1 MPTLILGSVPGRI
14 LRIQEIRPI
23 AFVYG
28 PGPRSPADLSVCPAG
43 ITLQVKHAPPRPR
56 LWPLKIP
63 CHVRFHRRAIRGA
76 VRWYIY
82 WLDGRLH
89 EERPYRERSPAP
101 LRGSAVMAVIFF

>member
-43 ITLQVKHAPPRPR
+43 ITLQVKHAHPQDRA
-56 LWPLKIP
+56 LWLLKIP
-63 CHVRFHRRAIRGA
+63 CHVRFHRRAVRGA
-76 VRWYIY
+76 VRWYIF
-82 WLDGRLH
+82 WLDGCMRSGPIVSAQPLHCAVRLSW
-89 EERPYRERSPAP
+89 P
-101 LRGSAVMAVIFF
+101 